1 MTGSTNTH
9 PGLSIDTDA
18 EVLLDSECSVTIN
31 AKTNLILHKL
41 TLHTFDCHNLKF
53 SKFTYLSLT
62 QSKNSVTL
70 DPELHFSQHIH
81 RSRCY
86 QFCND
91 FSLIILLWLQIIEWI
106 SAIRSLQ
113 VGHLD

>member
-31 AKTNLILHKL
+31 AKITKTNLILHKL

-62 QSKNSVTL
+62 HSLRTQSLWIQNSTSHNTFIVVAVTS
-70 DPELHFSQHIH
+70 FAMI
-81 RSRCY
+81 
-86 QFCND
+86 
-91 FSLIILLWLQIIEWI
+91 SL
-106 SAIRSLQ
+106 S
-113 VGHLD
+113 